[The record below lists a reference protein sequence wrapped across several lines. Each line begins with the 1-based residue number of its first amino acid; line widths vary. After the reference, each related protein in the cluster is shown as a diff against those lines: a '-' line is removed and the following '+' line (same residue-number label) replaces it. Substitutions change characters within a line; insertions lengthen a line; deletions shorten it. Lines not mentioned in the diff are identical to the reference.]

1 MKNKIRCVSTVVVA
15 SVMFVMIV
23 WPACGQYDDTS
34 AQTPPVQNSRKP
46 AQGNLTPIEQ
56 FSVQNA
62 DVRSVLKQLS
72 EYSGVDIVLSEKVAG
87 NVTLTVTRKTWK
99 EILSIVCKIA
109 QLTPIKE
116 ASYIYVV
123 PSDEYQKEQLSNAT
137 TEQQEQALGPLKR
150 EVIRL
155 KNVPAEEMKTS
166 IAALLSSR
174 GKITVVQHN
183 NALIIFDTEE
193 NITSIRKTIKEL
205 DVETDQVSIS
215 CKIIQVSSSV
225 LRNLGVRWGY
235 FDKLNGTDV
244 SVQHL
249 PIASGGTST
258 NSGVLTQ
265 ALEKVTYGVLGSDKL
280 SLTLEYLFQNGKT
293 EVVAQPQITTLD
305 NKEAK
310 IFMGSQVPVTY
321 RDESFNTVVKMI
333 EAGTELTVTP
343 HITGDKRLML
353 DLKPKKSSYTMVGGQ
368 PVINEQ
374 SASTNVVVTD
384 GETVVIAGLTSNETV
399 ATDEGIPILKDIPL
413 IGNLFKRS
421 SKSNDKNDLI
431 VFVTPH
437 IINKKI
443 EAVSDIAVPAPQNEK
458 SINAK

>member
-1 MKNKIRCVSTVVVA
+1 MKHKTKCIPFVA
-15 SVMFVMIV
+15 VAGVMLVMIA
-23 WPACGQYDDTS
+23 WPICGQYDDTS
-34 AQTPPVQNSRKP
+34 SQTPTAQNSRKP

-137 TEQQEQALGPLKR
+137 AEQQEQTLGLLKR

-166 IAALLSSR
+166 IGALLSAR

-183 NALIIFDTEE
+183 NALIIFDTDE
-193 NITSIRKTIKEL
+193 NIASIKKTIKEL

-225 LRNLGVRWGY
+225 LRNLGVQWGY

-244 SVQHL
+244 SAQHL
-249 PIASGGTST
+249 PGT
-258 NSGVLTQ
+258 GVITQ
-265 ALEKVTYGVLGSDKL
+265 ALERLTYGVLGSDKL
-280 SLTLEYLFQNGKT
+280 SFTLEYLFQNGKT

-333 EAGTELTVTP
+333 DAGTELTVTP

-399 ATDEGIPILKDIPL
+399 ASDEGIPILKDIPL

-443 EAVSDIAVPAPQNEK
+443 ESVSDNAPPAPQKEK
-458 SINAK
+458 SINTK